1 MEPKELPNGNILV
14 PARAEGPD
22 GLIGDGIH
30 EISPDDPAFQVLVRL
45 VAEPPRD
52 RGAGSLRRTTARL
65 TMASTATRLIG
76 PYFAVLAIRIQG
88 ANTYG
93 AGCLITACQYDEDRG
108 FSGRAWR
115 DGWRAAAKAA
125 GVKLPHEIPADD
137 HLR

>member
-1 MEPKELPNGNILV
+1 VEPKELPNGNILV

-65 TMASTATRLIG
+65 TMASTATRPIAPIRCIG
-76 PYFAVLAIRIQG
+76 NPDTGGEHIRGGLLNHRVPI
-88 ANTYG
+88 
-93 AGCLITACQYDEDRG
+93 R
-108 FSGRAWR
+108 
-115 DGWRAAAKAA
+115 
-125 GVKLPHEIPADD
+125 
-137 HLR
+137 